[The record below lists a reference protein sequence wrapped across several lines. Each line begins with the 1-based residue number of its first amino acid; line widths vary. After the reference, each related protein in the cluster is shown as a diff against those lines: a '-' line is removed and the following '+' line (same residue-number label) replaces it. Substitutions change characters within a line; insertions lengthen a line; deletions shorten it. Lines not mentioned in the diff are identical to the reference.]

1 MTQEQREDVDKFLA
15 FCGIADSHAYSRY
28 EYMQNILAVEFY
40 QPEFD
45 IIRKEIGRCFVI
57 SAYHACITLT
67 NLLLERYCKM
77 LLISFES
84 DFKTMTELKSL
95 ESTFEEANKKYLQ
108 ADLNQTLN
116 ACRKHGLITKEERKE
131 FDVYRETF
139 RNGYGHA
146 DPTKILG
153 DSKGGFILGSFN
165 GTKENEF
172 QEVTYSKVPLFHGL
186 AVESFSK
193 ANALPYF
200 IAVENL
206 IRKTIN
212 KIQPNDAKVEYELIN

>member
-1 MTQEQREDVDKFLA
+1 MTEEQKNDVDKFFA
-15 FCGIADSHAYSRY
+15 FCGIADLEAFSRY
-28 EYMQNILAVEFY
+28 EYMKNILMVEFY

-45 IIRKEIGRCFVI
+45 ILRKEIGRCFVTN
-57 SAYHACITLT
+57 AYHACITLT
-67 NLLLERYCKM
+67 NHLLERYCKI

-84 DFKTMTELKSL
+84 GFKTIADLKSL
-95 ESTFEEANKKYLQ
+95 ESIFEAANEKYLQ

-116 ACRKHGLITKEERKE
+116 ACRRHGLITKEERKE
-131 FDVYRETF
+131 FDGYRETF

-146 DPTKILG
+146 DPKKTLG
-153 DSKGGFILGSFN
+153 DSKGGFMLGSFN
-165 GTKENEF
+165 GNKESEF
-172 QEVTYSKVPLFHGL
+172 QELTYSKVLLLQGL

-212 KIQPNDAKVEYELIN
+212 KMQPDDAKMEYELIK